1 MTVKNL
7 AKASLIGSSR
17 LIGRYVPFSADELR
31 TVPRELVPFEG
42 DLPSDW
48 GHVHAQEARRFV
60 VPRVPMHVN
69 NLLYTPEG
77 MAWADGRLFEKYS
90 IRKPSLRE
98 LVRKPSARRARVID
112 EAVVT
117 QSETPYTFGDWTSQ
131 LLISILNR
139 YPLTAPLVLPL
150 RLYER
155 SFVRRDLERLGI
167 EVIPADVDLRIGH
180 ALVLPR
186 TRPENA
192 FTPADMRNF
201 QRAFQ
206 IDAPTPRPG
215 SIVYLSREGEASDSF
230 ERRYPS
236 REVAEIVRGLGGRVV
251 MARETSLDEYIR
263 LAEHAETVVAD
274 HGSAICNILYWKP
287 KRVVELFSTA
297 WWNPYFLFF
306 AHAHGVPS
314 YRLMNIDD
322 DSHLSERLAEALKAR
337 SLQSVA

>member
-17 LIGRYVPFSADELR
+17 LIGRYVPFTAEELR
-31 TVPRELVPFEG
+31 TVPREMIPFEG
-42 DLPSDW
+42 DLPGEW
-48 GHVHAQEARRFV
+48 GDVHAQEARRFV
-60 VPRVPMHVN
+60 APRVKTHVD

-77 MAWADGRLFEKYS
+77 MAWAGGRLYEKYS
-90 IRKPSLRE
+90 IRKPSIRE
-98 LVRKPSARRARVID
+98 LVRKPSARRARSID

-117 QSETPYTFGDWTSQ
+117 QSETPYTFGDWIGQ
-131 LLISILNR
+131 LLVSLLDH
-139 YPLTAPLVLPL
+139 YPFRAPLVLPL

-155 SFVRRDLERLGI
+155 SFVRRDLERLGV
-167 EVIPADVDLRIGH
+167 EVIPADVDLHIRR

-206 IDAPTPRPG
+206 IDAPTPKPG
-215 SIVYLSREGEASDSF
+215 SLLYLSREGEASDSF

-236 REVAEIVRGLGGRVV
+236 KEVAEIIRGLGGRVV
-251 MARETSLDEYIR
+251 MARETSLDEYIK

-287 KRVVELFSTA
+287 KRVVELFSNA
-297 WWNPYFLFF
+297 WWNPYFLFL

-322 DSHLSERLAEALKAR
+322 DSHLSERLAE
-337 SLQSVA
+337 SLRVRPRQSVA